1 MNYQPVISVIVA
13 VYNAEKYLKRCVDSI
28 LAQTFEHFEVLLID
42 DGSTDASGV
51 ICDGYA
57 AQDSRVRVFHN
68 PTQGVGS
75 TRHFGVE
82 QACGEYIIH
91 VDSDDWIDSN
101 FLSEL
106 YQCSQQNEADVVIC
120 DYIAERGKISERI
133 CQQITSP
140 ESSQVF
146 LDVLRGTVGGTCWN
160 KLVRTTCYRK
170 HKINFVQGLN
180 CGEDLVL
187 VTSLLQQNLMV
198 AYCPSTC
205 YHYDLYTSDS
215 SYMRHIKRDTLL
227 QKEKALSLLFDINTN
242 EENEIYILSRL
253 HAVAYQ
259 AIRISAHS
267 PQEYYER
274 FGRLKELPFSATSN
288 HPLQERIFVWIS
300 LHLGY
305 RTSRFLM
312 RMKLLYRRL
321 MGKEL

>member
-1 MNYQPVISVIVA
+1 MNYQPVISVVVA
-13 VYNAEKYLKRCVDSI
+13 IYNAEKHLKRCVDSI
-28 LAQTFEHFEVLLID
+28 LTQNFTDLEVLLID
-42 DGSTDASGV
+42 DGSVDGSGK
-51 ICDGYA
+51 ICDEYA
-57 AQDSRVRVFHN
+57 DQDSRVRVFHN
-68 PTQGVGS
+68 INQGVGS

-91 VDSDDWIDSN
+91 VDSDDWIDAN

-106 YQCSQQNEADVVIC
+106 YQCSQQDKADIVIC
-120 DYIAERGKISERI
+120 DYIAERGSVSERI
-133 CQQITSP
+133 SQQITGRS
-140 ESSQVF
+140 SSQVF
-146 LDVLRGTVGGTCWN
+146 LDVLRGSVGGTCWN
-160 KLVRTTCYRK
+160 KLVRATCYRE

-187 VTSLLQQNLMV
+187 VASLLQQDLTIS
-198 AYCPSTC
+198 YCPSTC
-205 YHYDLYTSDS
+205 YHYDLYTSDN

-227 QKEKALSLLFDINTN
+227 QKEKALSLLFDINTY
-242 EENEIYILSRL
+242 EENEVYILSKL

-259 AIRISAHS
+259 AIRISAYS
-267 PQEYYER
+267 PQEYHEK
-274 FGRLKELPFSATSN
+274 FGRLKKLPFSATPN

-321 MGKEL
+321 MGKEM